1 MMSFLQRRR
10 LKKLERQHRALL
22 ERARDIQRSG
32 DLRAYAALLEQA
44 EALAE
49 QIESCRRRIEGHE

>member
-1 MMSFLQRRR
+1 MISFLQRRR

-44 EALAE
+44 DVLVE
-49 QIESCRRRIEGHE
+49 QIEACRRRLEGQE

>member
-49 QIESCRRRIEGHE
+49 QIESCRRRIEGQE